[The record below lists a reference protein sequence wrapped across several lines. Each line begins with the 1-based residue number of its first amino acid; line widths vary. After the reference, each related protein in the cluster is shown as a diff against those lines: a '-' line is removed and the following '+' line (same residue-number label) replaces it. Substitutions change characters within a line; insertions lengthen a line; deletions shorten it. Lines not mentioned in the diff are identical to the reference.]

1 MSRVANNPINIPE
14 NVEINIS
21 KDSVIVKGP
30 WGELNQ
36 HLTGDVKISETDKV
50 LTFSAVKETKH
61 SKAMSGTIRALV
73 NNMVEGVSKG
83 FEKKLTLIGVGYKAS
98 AQGNKLN
105 LELGYSHSITHNL
118 PEGVSAQTPSQTE
131 IVLKSSNKQII
142 GQVAAEIRAYR
153 PPEPYKGKGVRYS
166 DENVVIKEAK
176 KA

>member
-14 NVEINIS
+14 NVEVKIS
-21 KDSVIVKGP
+21 SDSVNVKGP
-30 WGELNQ
+30 LGELNQ
-36 HLTGDVKISETDKV
+36 HLTGDVKISEADKV
-50 LTFSAVKETKH
+50 LNFSAVKQTKN

-73 NNMVEGVSKG
+73 NNMIQGVSKG

-105 LELGYSHSITHNL
+105 LELGFSHSITHNL
-118 PEGVSAQTPSQTE
+118 PDGVSAQTPSQTE

-153 PPEPYKGKGVRYS
+153 PPEPYKGKGVRYF
-166 DENVVIKEAK
+166 DEQVVIKEAK